1 MEYINSRYFQY
12 LTNIV
17 FIFYIFQFIYPNI
30 IPKYMNYYLSLF
42 VLIGGQ
48 FNYYT
53 RYYKLYKNTEHHYIL
68 IVYELIFHILP
79 FIYFSRYSPK
89 TIDENITSGIFTLI
103 IFTIYKKNI
112 DLKIYNDPI
121 KYILTC
127 EK

>member
-1 MEYINSRYFQY
+1 
-12 LTNIV
+12 
-17 FIFYIFQFIYPNI
+17 
-30 IPKYMNYYLSLF
+30 MNYYLSLF